1 MSISGISSAYS
12 AYSISSVYSVNPV
25 SPIKSKQEISDE
37 ENSKISSTDDD
48 INDEAII
55 SDRAKALYEEDKT
68 NNSTSAN
75 ETEQDSSKNKP
86 EFTQELTE
94 GEKQQISELKAR
106 DLEVKVHEQ
115 AHIGAAAGLNT
126 SAPNYEYETGPDGKR
141 YAVGGEVNISFVES
155 KDPASNIANAQKMKN
170 AALAPAQPSGQDYS
184 VARHADSI
192 VAQAQKEL
200 TQQKMEEITKDSQPT
215 EQTETIGKTA
225 ENSGTTIEKPL
236 EESPLENASPRVSKV
251 PVSALN

>member
-1 MSISGISSAYS
+1 MSMLGISSAYS
-12 AYSISSVYSVNPV
+12 AYSVSSIYSLNPV
-25 SPIKSKQEISDE
+25 SPIKSKQENSGEQNSNIS
-37 ENSKISSTDDD
+37 KVDDD

-55 SDRAKALYEEDKT
+55 SDKAKALYESDKS
-68 NNSTSAN
+68 NIENKTSS
-75 ETEQDSSKNKP
+75 EQQDNQPGFIK
-86 EFTQELTE
+86 ELTQ
-94 GEKQQISELKAR
+94 GQKQQISELKAR

-126 SAPNYEYETGPDGKR
+126 SAPSYEYETGPDGKR

-200 TQQKMEEITKDSQPT
+200 TQQKMEETTVDNQTT
-215 EQTETIGKTA
+215 EQTETIGNTA
-225 ENSGTTIEKPL
+225 ENSGSAIEKPL
-236 EESPLENASPRVSKV
+236 EESPLTNVTPRISKV
-251 PVSALN
+251 PVSGLS

>member
-1 MSISGISSAYS
+1 MSMLGISSAYS
-12 AYSISSVYSVNPV
+12 AYSVSSIYSLNPV
-25 SPIKSKQEISDE
+25 SPIKSKQENSGEQNSNIS
-37 ENSKISSTDDD
+37 KVDDD

-55 SDRAKALYEEDKT
+55 SDKAKALYESDKSNT
-68 NNSTSAN
+68 ENKTSS
-75 ETEQDSSKNKP
+75 EQQDNQPGFIK
-86 EFTQELTE
+86 ELTQ
-94 GEKQQISELKAR
+94 GQKQQISELKAR

-225 ENSGTTIEKPL
+225 ENSEMAIEKPL
-236 EESPLENASPRVSKV
+236 EESPLTTTSPRISKV
-251 PVSALN
+251 PVSALS